1 MLTGHGSVDRS
12 CYVDRPAGYSPVRL
26 VDLNKGVS
34 LMNVKERQ
42 LSVAK
47 LVQAFKAGSLLR
59 NPEYQRGEAWS
70 EVQKATFIDSLFRA
84 YPVPAL
90 FLHVVES
97 AGLEDAPTTK
107 HEIVDG
113 QQRLTALRDFRDG
126 KFKLLDISD
135 RSKLRIPKSI
145 RGKSAP
151 WAGKFFA
158 DLPSDLQKQ
167 LEAIEITV
175 FQVGADAHPDE
186 VRDLFIRLQSGTA
199 LSRQQIRDAWP
210 GNLGPFIE
218 RLAGKLDKHATHKL
232 FTVIDKRGQR
242 SEDEDQRDYHVAD
255 RQTCAQLLKIFL
267 ARERDPYAFPS
278 VSANELDALYHE
290 YTDFDPSGKFA
301 DRFKF
306 VLSTTG
312 DVFEKAKAQL
322 GKTAKFRRLDVT
334 VLMMY
339 IQDVSKS
346 DGVKIDKKAVEE
358 LGKYVR
364 QIQDREDKP
373 SGKST
378 AGSTLQTYYKW
389 WREQMPKDILVRLD
403 PKRAFDPDQQNDIRT
418 RDGGK
423 CAICGEEVADGEAEF
438 DHHPTPYRDGG
449 RTVIENGRLVHKECH
464 PRGRPPEG
472 A

>member
-1 MLTGHGSVDRS
+1 LQSLCKPS
-12 CYVDRPAGYSPVRL
+12 RL
-26 VDLNKGVS
+26 APFCAIPNTNGVK
-34 LMNVKERQ
+34 LGPRFKKR
-42 LSVAK
+42 LSSTLCSA
-47 LVQAFKAGSLLR
+47 
-59 NPEYQRGEAWS
+59 P
-70 EVQKATFIDSLFRA
+70 TPFR
-84 YPVPAL
+84 YL

-97 AGLEDAPTTK
+97 AGLEDAPTKK

-126 KFKLLDISD
+126 KFKLLEIGEK
-135 RSKLRIPKSI
+135 SKLRIPKSI
-145 RGKSAP
+145 RAKSAP
-151 WAGKFFA
+151 WAGKFFS
-158 DLPSDLQKQ
+158 DLPAELQKQ
-167 LEAIEITV
+167 FEAVEITV

-255 RQTCAQLLKIFL
+255 RQACAQLLKIFL
-267 ARERDPYAFPS
+267 TRERDPYAFPS

-290 YTDFDPSGKFA
+290 HTDFDPSGKLA
-301 DRFKF
+301 ERFKF

-312 DVFEKAKAQL
+312 EVFEKVKAQL
-322 GKTAKFRRLDVT
+322 GNKAKFRRLDVT
-334 VLMMY
+334 VTMMY

-346 DGVKIDKKAVEE
+346 EGVKIDKKAIEE
-358 LGKYVR
+358 LAKYVR

-378 AGSTLQTYYKW
+378 AGSTLQAYYTW
-389 WREQMPKDILVRLD
+389 WREQMAMDLVIRLD
-403 PKRAFDPDQQNDIRT
+403 PKRAFDADQQAEIRK
-418 RDGGK
+418 RDGAK
-423 CAICGEEVADGEAEF
+423 CSICREDVSDDDAEY
-438 DHHPTPYRDGG
+438 DHFPIPHRDGG
-449 RTVIENGRLVHKECH
+449 RTDVENGRLVHKGCH
-464 PRGRPPEG
+464 PRGRPAED